1 MHLDTTME
9 LAAIRQREIT
19 TGGLRR
25 TAARRPRPPGRH
37 LFGRLGRRHTG
48 TEGA

>member
-19 TGGLRR
+19 HGERRR
-25 TAARRPRPPGRH
+25 TPGFRPRPSRRH
-37 LFGRLGRRHTG
+37 LFGRHVRRTAGTG
-48 TEGA
+48 GG